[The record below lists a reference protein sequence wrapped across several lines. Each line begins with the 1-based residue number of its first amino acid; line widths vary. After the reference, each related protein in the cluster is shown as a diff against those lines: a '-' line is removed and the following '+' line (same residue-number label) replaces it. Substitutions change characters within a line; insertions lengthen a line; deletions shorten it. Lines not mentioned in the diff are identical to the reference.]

1 MGEVE
6 TIDIKIPN
14 LGEAESTEII
24 EVNIKA
30 GDKVNINDPLI
41 VLESEKAAM
50 EVPSD
55 FNGEIT
61 EVYVKEG
68 DSVDE
73 GMLFAQIKAEPK
85 EKSKAQPKEIQS
97 SNIEENDVKPPKTL
111 NEIIDISGVN
121 AGPAVRKYAREL
133 EIDLTK
139 IKGSGKNQRV
149 TKEDLKNFIHSAKN
163 INNFLT
169 FSEDDFK
176 DQGSYSIEKLTK
188 IRALGAKNLHNSW
201 VSIPHVTHFEDVN
214 LKALNDIRAQTKYSL
229 LAYFVYALSQA
240 LKEFPYFN
248 ASLISDDEV
257 LLKDYINIGVAVD
270 TEMGLVVP
278 VLKDADKKNVQQ
290 ISEEINL
297 LAEKARERK
306 LFEKDLAGS
315 TFTISSLGK
324 IGGTGFTPIINPPE
338 VAIVSLS
345 RSKKILQLVDNI
357 PVEIEILPFGLSY
370 DHRIINGADAG
381 RFCNHLKSL
390 IESIS

>member
-1 MGEVE
+1 
-6 TIDIKIPN
+6 
-14 LGEAESTEII
+14 
-24 EVNIKA
+24 
-30 GDKVNINDPLI
+30 
-41 VLESEKAAM
+41 
-50 EVPSD
+50 
-55 FNGEIT
+55 
-61 EVYVKEG
+61 
-68 DSVDE
+68 
-73 GMLFAQIKAEPK
+73 
-85 EKSKAQPKEIQS
+85 
-97 SNIEENDVKPPKTL
+97 
-111 NEIIDISGVN
+111 
-121 AGPAVRKYAREL
+121 
-133 EIDLTK
+133 
-139 IKGSGKNQRV
+139 
-149 TKEDLKNFIHSAKN
+149 
-163 INNFLT
+163 LT
-169 FSEDDFK
+169 FSEGDFK

-214 LKALNDIRAQTKYSL
+214 LKALNDIRVETKYSL
-229 LAYFVYALSQA
+229 LAYFVYALSQT

-248 ASLISDDEV
+248 ASLISKDEV
-257 LLKDYINIGVAVD
+257 LLKDYINIGIAVD

-290 ISEEINL
+290 ISEEINF

-306 LFEKDLAGS
+306 VFEKDLAGS

-370 DHRIINGADAG
+370 DHRVINGADAG
-381 RFCNHLKSL
+381 RFCYHLKSL

>member
-1 MGEVE
+1 MAEVE

-61 EVYVKEG
+61 EVFVKEG

-85 EKSKAQPKEIQS
+85 EKPKAQPKEIQS
-97 SNIEENDVKPPKTL
+97 NNIEENDVKPQKTL

-188 IRALGAKNLHNSW
+188 IRVLGAKNLHNSW
-201 VSIPHVTHFEDVN
+201 ISIPHVTHFEDVN
-214 LKALNDIRAQTKYSL
+214 LKALNDIRVETKYSL
-229 LAYFVYALSQA
+229 LAYFVYTLSQT

-248 ASLISDDEV
+248 ASLISKDEV
-257 LLKDYINIGVAVD
+257 LLKDYINIGIAVD

-290 ISEEINL
+290 ISEEINF

-370 DHRIINGADAG
+370 DHRVINGADAG
-381 RFCNHLKSL
+381 RFCYHLKSL

>member
-1 MGEVE
+1 
-6 TIDIKIPN
+6 
-14 LGEAESTEII
+14 
-24 EVNIKA
+24 
-30 GDKVNINDPLI
+30 
-41 VLESEKAAM
+41 M

-61 EVYVKEG
+61 EVFVKEG

-85 EKSKAQPKEIQS
+85 EKPKAQPKEIQS
-97 SNIEENDVKPPKTL
+97 NNIEENDVKPQKTL

-201 VSIPHVTHFEDVN
+201 ISIPHVTHFEDVN
-214 LKALNDIRAQTKYSL
+214 LKALNDIRVETKYSL
-229 LAYFVYALSQA
+229 LAYFVYALSQT

-248 ASLISDDEV
+248 ASLISKDEV
-257 LLKDYINIGVAVD
+257 LLKDYINIGIAVD

-290 ISEEINL
+290 ISEEINF

-370 DHRIINGADAG
+370 DHRVINGADAG
-381 RFCNHLKSL
+381 RFCYHLKSL

>member
-1 MGEVE
+1 MAEVE

-61 EVYVKEG
+61 EVFVKEG

-85 EKSKAQPKEIQS
+85 KKSKAQPKEIQS
-97 SNIEENDVKPPKTL
+97 SNIEENDVKPQKTL

-169 FSEDDFK
+169 FSEGDFK

-214 LKALNDIRAQTKYSL
+214 LKALNDIRVETKYSL
-229 LAYFVYALSQA
+229 LAYFVYALSQT

-248 ASLISDDEV
+248 ASLISKDEV
-257 LLKDYINIGVAVD
+257 LLKDYINIGIAVD

-290 ISEEINL
+290 ISEEINF

-306 LFEKDLAGS
+306 LFEKDLVGS

-370 DHRIINGADAG
+370 DHRVINGADAG
-381 RFCNHLKSL
+381 RFCYHLKSL